1 MVRVFSNHYV
11 HTALEREGFWQCR
24 WDFQDS
30 VVFAAKL
37 FSARIF
43 GKKAFAGLGPGELLL
58 RFELLGSCWTLFRG
72 KIREKLWKM
81 SA

>member
-1 MVRVFSNHYV
+1 MQVGLSGQRC
-11 HTALEREGFWQCR
+11 LCRETF
-24 WDFQDS
+24 F
-30 VVFAAKL
+30 F
-37 FSARIF
+37 ARIF